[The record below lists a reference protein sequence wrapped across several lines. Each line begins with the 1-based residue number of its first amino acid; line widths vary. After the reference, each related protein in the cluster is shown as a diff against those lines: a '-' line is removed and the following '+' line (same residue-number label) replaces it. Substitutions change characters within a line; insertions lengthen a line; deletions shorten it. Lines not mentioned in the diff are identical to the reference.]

1 MSFSSTDPRQPYGSK
16 GNVWDAMSAQMQI
29 EDSSN
34 FMKMWNIKKIISAMQ
49 GLANFLLKG
58 HKASVATLQFAVVI
72 SCD

>member
-58 HKASVATLQFAVVI
+58 QLFSWLFDTMWLT
-72 SCD
+72 SY